1 MKPISDYKDYR
12 LYIRDF
18 YEERKMMTG
27 LSWRGFNKMA
37 GYASTKFLKLVCDG
51 KFIEN
56 RTKESKNEVKLKLKN
71 ELENLVV
78 QALDRLVSLSCIHY
92 CTSTCDLSTS

>member
-1 MKPISDYKDYR
+1 MTEMSTFLKKQKILYR
-12 LYIRDF
+12 S
-18 YEERKMMTG
+18 TG
-27 LSWRGFNKMA
+27 LNDEM
-37 GYASTKFLKLVCDG
+37 L
-51 KFIEN
+51 IEN
-56 RTKESKNEVKLKLKN
+56 RTKESKDEMKLKFIE